1 MARLATND
9 GLAHNLDSLPIFEL
23 IDCEKERPPKRLVS
37 SNKAYDFTFCEEK
50 SLFTLGSS
58 EQADFVVKEVSK
70 KYLSFVRD
78 LNGIRVIPLFG
89 QEMLINGQ
97 AQKEPRLLCH
107 KDTLKVGPL
116 ELVFYER
123 PLNEDTKEVPAL
135 HDKKRIL
142 LAIFDR
148 LFAGAFVVVLLGS
161 LVRFF
166 ELV

>member
-9 GLAHNLDSLPIFEL
+9 GLAHNLDGLPIFEL
-23 IDCEKERPPKRLVS
+23 NCEKERPPKRLVS

-58 EQADFVVKEVSK
+58 EQVDFVVKEVAK

-107 KDTLKVGPL
+107 KDILKVGSL
-116 ELVFYER
+116 ELVFLER
-123 PLNEDTKEVPAL
+123 PLEDAKKVVAL
-135 HDKKRIL
+135 PDKKRIL

-148 LFAGAFVVVLLGS
+148 LFAGAFLVVLLGS